1 MQKEN
6 WYQNEDLRDEKPYLL
21 QTFDASVLFFRK
33 LRARC
38 LSADLSISLSPT
50 LSREGHHH
58 TIKAPIAG
66 EGVDRSE

>member
-1 MQKEN
+1 M
-6 WYQNEDLRDEKPYLL
+6 
-21 QTFDASVLFFRK
+21 
-33 LRARC
+33 ARN

-66 EGVDRSE
+66 EGVDRSEIEKFVLNLR